1 MAREA
6 SFERKTKETQIAIKL
21 SFDGAGQTQIDTG
34 IPFMDHM
41 LELMGVHGL
50 FDIQI
55 SAQGDTD
62 IDDHHTVEDMGI
74 CLGKAIKKA
83 LGNKEGI
90 RRYGHA
96 FVPMDEA
103 LARVVLDLSNRPY
116 LAYRVLPKEN
126 MTGNFNIEL
135 VKEFF
140 RALVNEAG
148 MTLHI
153 ELISGDDPH
162 HAAESIF
169 KAFGK
174 ALDDATRLEKR
185 RQGVIP
191 STKGIL

>member
-1 MAREA
+1 MKRIGEI
-6 SFERKTKETQIAIKL
+6 SRKTKETEIDVRCNL
-21 SFDGAGQTQIDTG
+21 DGKGKAEIDTG
-34 IPFMDHM
+34 IPFIDHM
-41 LELMGVHGL
+41 LGLMAAHGYM
-50 FDIQI
+50 DIQI
-55 SAQGDTD
+55 TARGDTE

-74 CLGKAIKKA
+74 CLGKAIRKA
-83 LGNKEGI
+83 LRDKEGI
-90 RRYGHA
+90 RRYGQSY
-96 FVPMDEA
+96 VPMDEA

-116 LAYRVLPKEN
+116 LAYRVSLN
-126 MTGNFNIEL
+126 DSVTGNFNVEL

-140 RALVNEAG
+140 RALANEAG

-185 RQGVIP
+185 RQGAIP

>member
-1 MAREA
+1 MARKA
-6 SFERKTKETQIAIKL
+6 SIERKTKETQIAIAL
-21 SFDGAGQTQIDTG
+21 SIDGAGKTDIDTG

-41 LELMGVHGL
+41 LELMGAHGF

-55 SAQGDTD
+55 NAQGDTN
-62 IDDHHTVEDMGI
+62 IDHHHTVEDMGI

-83 LGNKEGI
+83 LRNKEGI
-90 RRYGHA
+90 RRYGQSY
-96 FVPMDEA
+96 VPMDEA

-116 LAYRVLPKEN
+116 LAYRVSPKEN
-126 MTGNFNIEL
+126 VSGNFNIEL

-140 RALVNEAG
+140 RALANEAG

-153 ELISGDDPH
+153 ELITGDDPH

-185 RQGVIP
+185 RQGAIP
-191 STKGIL
+191 STKGTL

>member
-1 MAREA
+1 MARKA
-6 SFERKTKETQIAIKL
+6 SIERKTKETQIAIAL
-21 SFDGAGQTQIDTG
+21 SIDGAGKTDIDTG

-41 LELMGVHGL
+41 LELMGAHGF

-55 SAQGDTD
+55 NAQGDTD
-62 IDDHHTVEDMGI
+62 IDHHHTVEDMGI

-83 LGNKEGI
+83 LRNKEGI
-90 RRYGHA
+90 RRYGQSY
-96 FVPMDEA
+96 VPMDEA

-116 LAYRVLPKEN
+116 LAYRVSPKEN
-126 MTGNFNIEL
+126 VSGNFNIEL

-140 RALVNEAG
+140 RALANEAG

-153 ELISGDDPH
+153 ELITGDDPH

-185 RQGVIP
+185 RQGAIP
-191 STKGIL
+191 STKGTL

>member
-1 MAREA
+1 MARKA
-6 SFERKTKETQIAIKL
+6 SIERKTKETQIAIAL
-21 SFDGAGQTQIDTG
+21 SIDGAGKTDIDTG

-41 LELMGVHGL
+41 LELMGAHGF

-55 SAQGDTD
+55 NAQGDTN
-62 IDDHHTVEDMGI
+62 IDHHHTVEDMGI

-83 LGNKEGI
+83 LRNKEGI
-90 RRYGHA
+90 RRYGQSY
-96 FVPMDEA
+96 VPMDEA

-116 LAYRVLPKEN
+116 LAYRVSPKEN
-126 MTGNFNIEL
+126 VSGNFNIEL

-140 RALVNEAG
+140 RALANEAG

-153 ELISGDDPH
+153 ELITGDDPH

-174 ALDDATRLEKR
+174 ALDEATRLEKR
-185 RQGVIP
+185 RQGAIP
-191 STKGIL
+191 STKGTL